1 MKELDKLK
9 LQLKNLKEQGHNQF
23 TINVDYLLDILSNL
37 PEQNEKPNT
46 TGSIEVDGGN
56 FEDF

>member
-46 TGSIEVDGGN
+46 KGSIEVDGGN